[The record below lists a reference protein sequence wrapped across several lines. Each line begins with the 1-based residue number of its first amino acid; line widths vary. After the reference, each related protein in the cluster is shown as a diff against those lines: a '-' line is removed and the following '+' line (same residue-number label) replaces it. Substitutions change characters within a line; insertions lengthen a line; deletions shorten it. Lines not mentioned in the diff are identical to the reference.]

1 MVIIIC
7 KHSNY
12 HRTPSGKSWQT
23 KPYKTEWQEIKE
35 TIFFINFQQPDTF
48 MRALGGTERIYKTT
62 TYLGYVANRVVCVA
76 PDRQTKSERLFYI
89 FKDEKDLKERGN
101 SEIQAFWERQKH

>member
-23 KPYKTEWQEIKE
+23 KPYETEWQEIKE
-35 TIFFINFQQPDTF
+35 TIFFTNFQQPDTF
-48 MRALGGTERIYKTT
+48 MRALGGTEPLVCLIKLLTLRALQVPNKNKC
-62 TYLGYVANRVVCVA
+62 NR
-76 PDRQTKSERLFYI
+76 R
-89 FKDEKDLKERGN
+89 
-101 SEIQAFWERQKH
+101 